1 LIRGFFASEW
11 KHGKDKQARGEKT
24 AAQEVN
30 MDIKEIRN
38 TARTLAKGS
47 CRICP
52 VCDGRV
58 CAGEIPGMGGAGSG
72 ASFRNNIAALAA
84 LRLVPRLIHSVRRP
98 RTDIQMLGISLSMPL
113 IIGPIGGISFNLGG
127 AVPEEAYQR
136 AIVDGAA
143 EAGIIAGLPDAVA
156 KEVMQTGLAC
166 AARNEGRG
174 IPFIKPW
181 EPEPFEE
188 KMTMAAEAGCSVVG
202 SDLDSIGLI
211 TLSRMGHPVYAK
223 TRRDIE
229 GMVNMAHRRSL
240 KFLIKG
246 IMNPEDARICLDAGV
261 DGIIVSNHGGRVL
274 DHVAGTAEV
283 LPSIASA
290 VKGRMALLADGGIRS
305 GVDILK
311 MLALGAD
318 AVCIGRP
325 YSIAAVGGG
334 AEGVALYTG
343 IYREQLVQAMVMTGC
358 PDVAE
363 AGKHLLYGG

>member
-1 LIRGFFASEW
+1 
-11 KHGKDKQARGEKT
+11 
-24 AAQEVN
+24 
-30 MDIKEIRN
+30 MDLKEIRN
-38 TARTLAKGS
+38 TARSLTKGT
-47 CRICP
+47 CRVCP
-52 VCDGRV
+52 ACDGRV
-58 CAGEIPGMGGAGSG
+58 CAGEVPGMGGAGSG

-84 LRLVPRLIHSVRRP
+84 LRLAPRLIHSVRQP
-98 RTDIQMLGISLSMPL
+98 KTDIRILGLSLSLPL

-127 AVPEEAYQR
+127 AVSEEAYQR

-143 EAGIIAGLPDAVA
+143 QAGIIAGLPDAVV
-156 KEVMQTGLAC
+156 KEVMQIGLAC
-166 AARNEGRG
+166 ARRQAGRG

-188 KMTMAAEAGCSVVG
+188 KMDLAAEAGCSVVG
-202 SDLDSIGLI
+202 SDFDSIGLI

-223 TRRDIE
+223 NRQELGRIVD
-229 GMVNMAHRRSL
+229 MARRRSL

-246 IMNPEDARICLDAGV
+246 IMDAEDARICLEAGV

-283 LPSIASA
+283 LPEIASA
-290 VKGRMALLADGGIRS
+290 VKGRMALLVDGGIRS

-318 AVCIGRP
+318 AVLIGRP
-325 YSIAAVGGG
+325 YCIAAIGGG
-334 AEGVALYTG
+334 AEGVALCTG
-343 IYREQLVQAMVMTGC
+343 IYREQLEQAMVMTGC

-363 AGKHLLYGG
+363 AGSHLLRLG

>member
-1 LIRGFFASEW
+1 
-11 KHGKDKQARGEKT
+11 
-24 AAQEVN
+24 
-30 MDIKEIRN
+30 MKEIRN
-38 TARTLAKGS
+38 TARSLVKGT
-47 CRICP
+47 CRVCP

-58 CAGEIPGMGGAGSG
+58 CAGEVPGMGGAGSG
-72 ASFRNNIAALAA
+72 ASFKNNIAALAA
-84 LRLVPRLIHSVRRP
+84 LRLAPRLIHSVRQP
-98 RTDIQMLGISLSMPL
+98 KTDVQILGLKLSMPL

-127 AVPEEAYQR
+127 AVSEEAYQR
-136 AIVDGAA
+136 AVVDGAA
-143 EAGIIAGLPDAVA
+143 QAGIIAGLPDAVVP
-156 KEVMQTGLAC
+156 EVMRIGLDC
-166 AARNEGRG
+166 AMRQGGRG

-188 KMTMAAEAGCSVVG
+188 KMDLAAKAGCSVVG

-223 TRRDIE
+223 NRRDLE
-229 GMVNMAHRRSL
+229 GMADMAHRRSL

-246 IMNPEDARICLDAGV
+246 VMAVEDARICMDAGV
-261 DGIIVSNHGGRVL
+261 DGIIASNHGGRVL

-283 LPSIASA
+283 LPAIAS
-290 VKGRMALLADGGIRS
+290 VLKGRMALLVDGGIRS

-318 AVCIGRP
+318 ATLIGRP
-325 YSIAAVGGG
+325 YSLAAIGGG

-343 IYREQLVQAMVMTGC
+343 IYREQLEQAMVMTGC

-363 AGKHLLYGG
+363 AGSQLLRL